1 MEIKQLI
8 EKIKYPVYYTDKD
21 CALLNGG
28 SAIVLKQ
35 FPDNCIDLTCTSPPY
50 DQLRTYK
57 GFTFDFETI
66 AKELYRVTKEGGV
79 VAWIVGD
86 ATIDGSETGTS
97 FRQALEFMRV
107 GFNLHDTMIYL
118 KSGFANPSTNRYH
131 QVFEY
136 MFILSKSKLRTFNP
150 IKDRKNLGTQNWGVN
165 NKRQADGSLKEHK
178 QPTRGIYGARYNV
191 WEYDAGKGLSTSD
204 EIAHEHPAIYPE
216 QLAKDHI
223 LSWSNEG
230 DTVLDCFSGSGTT
243 LKAAKLLKR
252 NSIGIEI
259 AKEYC
264 ELTVRRINKP
274 MPLFNGL
281 TTQRWH

>member
-1 MEIKQLI
+1 MKTVE
-8 EKIKYPVYYTDKD
+8 EIKYPIYYKD
-21 CALLNGG
+21 ENSTLFCGD

-35 FPDNCIDLTCTSPPY
+35 FPDNCIDLACTSPPY
-50 DQLRTYK
+50 DQLRKYK

-66 AKELYRVTKEGGV
+66 AKELYRVTKDGGV
-79 VAWIVGD
+79 VVWVVND

-97 FRQALEFMRV
+97 FRQALGFMGI
-107 GFNLHDTMIYL
+107 GFNLHDTMMWE
-118 KSGFANPSTNRYH
+118 KHTPPQNQERYE
-131 QVFEY
+131 QRFEY
-136 MFILSKSKLRTFNP
+136 MFVFSKGKPKTFNP
-150 IKDRKNLGTQNWGVN
+150 LMEKKRYDDHRKV
-165 NKRQADGSLKEHK
+165 KAVHRQADGSYHVGCANPQRKDK
-178 QPTRGIYGARYNV
+178 TGGNIWYYPVGG
-191 WEYDAGKGLSTSD
+191 GLVTSD
-204 EIAHEHPAIYPE
+204 EIAHEHSAIYPE

-223 LSWSNEG
+223 VSWSNEG

-243 LKAAKLLKR
+243 MKAAKLLKR

-281 TTQRWH
+281 TS

>member
-1 MEIKQLI
+1 M
-8 EKIKYPVYYTDKD
+8 
-21 CALLNGG
+21 
-28 SAIVLKQ
+28 
-35 FPDNCIDLTCTSPPY
+35 
-50 DQLRTYK
+50 
-57 GFTFDFETI
+57 
-66 AKELYRVTKEGGV
+66 GGV

-150 IKDRKNLGTQNWGVN
+150 IKDRKNLWTQNWGVN

-216 QLAKDHI
+216 QLVKDHI

-243 LKAAKLLKR
+243 LKAAKLLKGNSYRNR
-252 NSIGIEI
+252 NS
-259 AKEYC
+259 KRV
-264 ELTVRRINKP
+264 L
-274 MPLFNGL
+274 
-281 TTQRWH
+281 